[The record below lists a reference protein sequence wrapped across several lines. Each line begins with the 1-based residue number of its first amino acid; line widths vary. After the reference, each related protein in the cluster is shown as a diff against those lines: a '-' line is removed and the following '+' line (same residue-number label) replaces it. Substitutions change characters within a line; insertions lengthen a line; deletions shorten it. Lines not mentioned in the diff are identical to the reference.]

1 VCLQFV
7 DIYGF
12 VAEGTLGD
20 VLDAEVIVQL
30 KLRFLYRFTTKKDR
44 IIFVART
51 VFFSFEL
58 LTNYHR
64 VGWDFQ
70 HPWSRMWTQA
80 ALFYRSRS
88 AWSGN
93 QTWSTASPY
102 SATCASSVL
111 YFPPLTPISQLTPLL
126 AAA

>member
-1 VCLQFV
+1 MCLQFV

-30 KLRFLYRFTTKKDR
+30 KLRFLYRFTTKKVQNYFR
-44 IIFVART
+44 CSHSCV
-51 VFFSFEL
+51 SFEL

-70 HPWSRMWTQA
+70 HPWSRRWTQA
-80 ALFYRSRS
+80 ALSYRSRS
-88 AWSGN
+88 ALSGN

-111 YFPPLTPISQLTPLL
+111 YSPPLTPISQLTPLL